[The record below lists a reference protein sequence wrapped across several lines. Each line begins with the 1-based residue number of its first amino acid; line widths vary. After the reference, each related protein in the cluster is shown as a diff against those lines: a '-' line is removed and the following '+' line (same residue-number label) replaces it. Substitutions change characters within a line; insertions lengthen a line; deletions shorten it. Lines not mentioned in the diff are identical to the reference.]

1 MRKIMPQ
8 RILQTVTR
16 AGYQGLLGLL
26 FVSSPAW
33 AGDILV
39 SLEGKQA
46 NGSVHLAL
54 VFADRPAWQEP
65 PLRLIQGEE
74 QVLRLRNLPPGRFA
88 IQLFQDSNGNG
99 RLDLSPRGIPLEPVG
114 FSNNPALLNGKPR
127 PLDCLFVHGAAD
139 SRLTIRLQAPRNK
152 P

>member
-1 MRKIMPQ
+1 MPQ

-16 AGYQGLLGLL
+16 TGRHGLLTLL
-26 FVSSPAW
+26 FVSWSAL

-39 SLEGKQA
+39 RLDGKQA
-46 NGSVHLAL
+46 TGAVHLAL
-54 VFADRPAWQEP
+54 VFADRVQWQEP

-74 QVLRLRNLPPGRFA
+74 PVLRLRNLPPGRFA
-88 IQLFQDSNGNG
+88 IQLFQDSNDNG

-114 FSNNPALLNGKPR
+114 FSNNPALLSGKPK

-139 SRLTIRLQAPRNK
+139 SRLRVRLQAPRGK

>member
-1 MRKIMPQ
+1 MPQ

-16 AGYQGLLGLL
+16 AGTHGLLALL
-26 FVSSPAW
+26 LVSWPAL

-39 SLEGKQA
+39 RLDGKQA
-46 NGSVHLAL
+46 TGRVHLAL

-65 PLRLIQGEE
+65 PLRLIQSEE
-74 QVLRLRNLPPGRFA
+74 NILRLRNLPPGRFA

-114 FSNNPALLNGKPR
+114 FSNNPPLLNGKPQ
-127 PLDCLFVHGAAD
+127 PLDCLFVHGTAD
-139 SRLTIRLQAPRNK
+139 SPLHIRLQAPRGK
-152 P
+152 R

>member
-1 MRKIMPQ
+1 MPQ
-8 RILQTVTR
+8 RILRTVTW
-16 AGYQGLLGLL
+16 AGYQGLLSLL
-26 FVSSPAW
+26 LVGSPAW

-39 SLEGKQA
+39 SLDGKQA
-46 NGSVHLAL
+46 KGAVHLAL

-65 PLRLIQGEE
+65 PLRLLQGEE

-88 IQLFQDSNGNG
+88 IQLFQDSNDNG

-114 FSNNPALLNGKPR
+114 FSNNPALLSGKPK

-139 SRLTIRLQAPRNK
+139 SRLRVRLQAPRGK